1 MNLDAERERL
11 LALAG
16 AQGTWG
22 DKVEM
27 SNERELM
34 RLAGIS
40 TAAIGHWKEG
50 DSIHPDYDTVALR
63 DVAKLY
69 AEYDALYKQTE
80 AQAAEL
86 ERLRADAE
94 RWRFV
99 LEHGMPHQDSFR
111 RDPHFVRQVGSCVY
125 YGATKTEVIDAAI
138 AAERKGAG

>member
-1 MNLDAERERL
+1 MNLDAERDRL
-11 LALAG
+11 LALAMAAPPG
-16 AQGTWG
+16 PYSKHGPWISAQESE
-22 DKVEM
+22 DH
-27 SNERELM
+27 REGNIAQIHGNKYW
-34 RLAGIS
+34 RPKTTAFLA
-40 TAAIGHWKEG
+40 
-50 DSIHPDYDTVALR
+50 SIHDLVAL
-63 DVAKLY
+63 V
-69 AEYDALYKQTE
+69 Q
-80 AQAAEL
+80 AQAAEI